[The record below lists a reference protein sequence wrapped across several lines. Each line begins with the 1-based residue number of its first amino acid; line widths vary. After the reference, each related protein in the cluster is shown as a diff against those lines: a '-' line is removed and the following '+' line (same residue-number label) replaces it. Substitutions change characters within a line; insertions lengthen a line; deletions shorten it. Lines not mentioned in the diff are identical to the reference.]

1 MMLIKDKIMK
11 KQLVNNIFLAGII
24 MVSAP
29 LLADP
34 DTHGD
39 GKSRFMSYFDTN
51 GDNAVN
57 MVEFNEAVAKRFDTM
72 DNDKNGVVSKE
83 EFQAYMLQKRD
94 ERHEQKFQSMDNNN
108 DGQVSRDEYLS
119 YKQKYAE
126 TRFQSMDANSDG
138 VISKEEFAAHK
149 ASRTGHK
156 YGHHEHHGKD
166 NGKIFTKLDANNDG
180 QLTRDESLAAWTNWF
195 KRLDANGD
203 QTVTLEEVRDYR
215 SKKSSWN

>member
-1 MMLIKDKIMK
+1 MK
-11 KQLVNNIFLAGII
+11 KQLVKNLFITCMIV
-24 MVSAP
+24 MSTP
-29 LLADP
+29 LLADSY
-34 DTHGD
+34 THGD

-72 DNDKNGVVSKE
+72 DSDNNSVVSKE
-83 EFQAYMLQKRD
+83 EFQAYMTQKRD
-94 ERHEQKFQSMDNNN
+94 ERHEQKFQSMDNNK
-108 DGQVSRDEYLS
+108 DGQVSRDEYIS

-126 TRFQSMDANSDG
+126 TRFQSMDTNSDG

-149 ASRTGHK
+149 ASRQGHK
-156 YGHHEHHGKD
+156 HGHHDYHSKDNHGKD

-180 QLTRDESLAAWTNWF
+180 QLTRDESLTAWTNWF